1 MSQQSDAP
9 ACVVFPEEDA
19 ISNSCAPFLGA
30 SCRIKS
36 SPTEA
41 GSSTCTMHSSTLS
54 LHSVCT
60 QPVPPCGTGPFQ
72 QTCEQPAL
80 PVKAQILTRAV
91 ENCATRL
98 VCSTPDA
105 LVRCSVYIN
114 WDYSE
119 PGTPPDPVVGSH
131 CLFVLQTLLQK
142 NMLVSVYG
150 WADTVGCN
158 EAYILL
164 QNRTSTNS
172 ATERYKVQV

>member
-1 MSQQSDAP
+1 MTHTGLLGWNSSMSRRSDAP
-9 ACVVFPEEDA
+9 ACVVSPEEDA

-41 GSSTCTMHSSTLS
+41 GSSTCTMHSCTLS
-54 LHSVCT
+54 LHSVYT
-60 QPVPPCGTGPFQ
+60 PPVPPRGIGAFQ

-80 PVKAQILTRAV
+80 PVKAPVFTRAV
-91 ENCATRL
+91 ENCVTRL

-114 WDYSE
+114 WDHFE

-142 NMLVSVYG
+142 KITCISLRLGVHCG
-150 WADTVGCN
+150 
-158 EAYILL
+158 
-164 QNRTSTNS
+164 
-172 ATERYKVQV
+172 VQ